1 MLANRP
7 RSGKA
12 WSPGEKRRIPVNSVH
27 IFMYIRILPQLPRFT
42 LISLKYR
49 CHVRIFP
56 I

>member
-27 IFMYIRILPQLPRFT
+27 IFMYIL
-42 LISLKYR
+42 
-49 CHVRIFP
+49 
-56 I
+56 